1 MLKGAKANRS
11 EELTISSDV
20 NDRQVDQLLF
30 SNEDTRS
37 PAVTSTTNPA
47 NACVPRR

>member
-1 MLKGAKANRS
+1 M
-11 EELTISSDV
+11 

-37 PAVTSTTNPA
+37 RTGIFTTAGVQP
-47 NACVPRR
+47 PETPL